1 MNIRRIVLDVDKA
14 ISRPG
19 VISLAGK
26 ISEVPGV
33 QAVNVTVTEIDIET
47 VGMNITVEG
56 DGIDDAALLN
66 AIEMAGAVVNS
77 IDQVVAGDRVIENVP
92 RAR

>member
-1 MNIRRIVLDVDKA
+1 MNIRRMVLDVDKA
-14 ISRPG
+14 ITRPP
-19 VISLAGK
+19 IIDLAQ
-26 ISEVPGV
+26 IIETVAGV

-56 DGIDDAALLN
+56 EGIDHAALMA
-66 AIEMAGAVVNS
+66 AIEKGGAVVNS
-77 IDQVVAGDRVIENVP
+77 IDQVVSGDRLIENVP